1 MREFFDSVEIFL
13 YPFYG
18 DGYKI
23 YTSKTLKNKQQKN
36 PVLLYNKKV
45 NFTLCKCKILKT
57 F

>member
-1 MREFFDSVEIFL
+1 MREFFGSVEIFL

-36 PVLLYNKKV
+36 LYYYTTKK
-45 NFTLCKCKILKT
+45 
-57 F
+57 